1 MQSVSFYT
9 DGSLHIIS
17 IISCI
22 SCINRINNANICV
35 KRDKSRT

>member
-1 MQSVSFYT
+1 MQSVSFYA
-9 DGSLHIIS
+9 DRSLR

-22 SCINRINNANICV
+22 SCISCINNANICV

>member
-1 MQSVSFYT
+1 MQSVSFYA

-17 IISCI
+17 CI
-22 SCINRINNANICV
+22 SCINNANICV

>member
-1 MQSVSFYT
+1 MQSVSFYA

-22 SCINRINNANICV
+22 SCINNANICV